1 MSKDLSFAINKPMV
15 ITATTIQDMQDQVLA
30 AKVEYLN
37 KVGNENRGV
46 EIQFTTTF
54 IAMVVPIEVIA
65 L

>member
-1 MSKDLSFAINKPMV
+1 MV